1 MQLRILGACVLALLV
16 VACGGGTV
24 APEQQEKGTARL
36 PLTSPSSNG
45 KLYRLVGATFEFAGP
60 QTVTVTDTSTDTVM
74 VPLTVGAYTAKLG
87 GSWRLEDAAAP
98 GTTVLAQLVSPNP
111 LPFFVTKNSVSE
123 VRFQFKL
130 AGDGTADVGF
140 QVDKGGWLA
149 GTIQF
154 TALESPGSGLFDAL
168 VGKSV
173 PFLLSYE
180 SGTLL
185 REAYY
190 SKEVVVIADLAT
202 VQFGGPPSDVL
213 ARAAASMK
221 GSTISFSLR
230 ANPDGRVEFGGLIP
244 RNSPSPDAF
253 RLDMMGG
260 PSFVGA
266 LDSEGYPALRPF
278 ETESPYVYFRDA
290 QGANAVRGTATVSGS
305 F

>member
-1 MQLRILGACVLALLV
+1 VQLRILGACALALLV
-16 VACGGGTV
+16 AACGGETV
-24 APEQQEKGTARL
+24 TTEQQEMGTARL
-36 PLTSPSSNG
+36 PLTSPSPNG

-60 QTVTVTDTSTDTVM
+60 QTVTVTDTSADTVM
-74 VPLTVGAYTAKLG
+74 VPLPVGTYTAKLG
-87 GSWRLEDAAAP
+87 GAWRLEDVAAP

-111 LPFFVTKNSVSE
+111 LPLFVTKDQVSE

-130 AGDGTADVGF
+130 AGDGTADVGIR
-140 QVDKGGWLA
+140 VDKGGWLS

-154 TALESPGSGLFDAL
+154 TELQSPTPGPFDEL

-185 REAYY
+185 RESNYGK
-190 SKEVVVIADLAT
+190 SVIVMADLTT
-202 VQFGGPPSDVL
+202 VQFGGAPSEVL

-221 GSTISFSLR
+221 GSTVSFSLR
-230 ANPDGRVEFGGLIP
+230 ANQEGRLEFGGLYP
-244 RNSPSPDAF
+244 RNSPNPDAF
-253 RLDMMGG
+253 KLDMMGG
-260 PSFVGA
+260 PAFVGPV
-266 LDSEGYPALRPF
+266 DSEGYPALRPF

-290 QGANAVRGTATVSGS
+290 QGANAVRGTATISGS